1 MLAPFQTRI
10 ENPIILFFM
19 NLLLVGPC
27 IVVGMLI
34 DPDLSSGIDPLVVI
48 EETIIGF
55 TQYLLLILL

>member
-19 NLLLVGPC
+19 NLLLVGPY

-34 DPDLSSGIDPLVVI
+34 DPDLSSGMDPLIVI

-55 TQYLLLILL
+55 TQYLLLLLL